1 MIIGRTKLI
10 VQNRMPSTTS
20 TVVQMLQQSPK
31 ARVIMLSS
39 ITRGVHV
46 LVVHNNRSVLH
57 FILPRPRPD
66 AISMRTEYKTR
77 QTLLFADPFLCSET
91 RRVRSLVKCKV
102 CGKFVMQFTIER
114 WEKWRWTFCW
124 IVIAEAKTPH

>member
-46 LVVHNNRSVLH
+46 LVVHNNRIVLH

-66 AISMRTEYKTR
+66 AISMRTKYKTR
-77 QTLLFADPFLCSET
+77 QTLLFADTFLCSET